1 MVEIIEGKEQF
12 ERSVLA
18 PEIVALV
25 DFYADWCGPCKM
37 MAPVIENLAE
47 EYADRVN
54 VVKVNI
60 DKNERLAVL
69 YNIMNIPT
77 FMVFKD
83 GKPVDMLVGVQ
94 SETEMKAMV
103 DKYI

>member
-1 MVEIIEGKEQF
+1 MAEMIEGKEQF
-12 ERSVLA
+12 ESRVLA
-18 PEIVALV
+18 PGIVAIV

-47 EYADRVN
+47 EYAGRVN
-54 VVKVNI
+54 VVKANI
-60 DKNERLAVL
+60 DKNERLAIL

-83 GKPVDMLVGVQ
+83 GKPVDMLIGVQ
-94 SETEMKAMV
+94 SETEMKAMI